1 MQYCLLFL
9 TTFLVFALF
18 FKKFFIVSLS
28 FFDGLFLAFMCFC
41 FLPMVLE
48 GEFFWINSMLLV
60 LGVLTSSF
68 VEQKTYNFYYGTK
81 RYAIFHCI
89 VFLVAFLCFRYTNM
103 EKNVISLWFSFL
115 SGLFLLMACGGILPE
130 ECTSKQKMKLAML
143 GMAGFLLG
151 ILLIFPI

>member
-1 MQYCLLFL
+1 MQYYLLFL
-9 TTFLVFALF
+9 TAFLIFTLF

-41 FLPMVLE
+41 FLPMILD

-60 LGVLTSSF
+60 LGVLASSF

-81 RYAIFHCI
+81 KYAILHYI
-89 VFLVAFLCFRYTNM
+89 VFLVAFLCFQYTSM
-103 EKNVISLWFSFL
+103 EKNVISMLFSFF

-130 ECTSKQKMKLAML
+130 ECSGKQKMKLAML

>member
-1 MQYCLLFL
+1 MQYYLLFL
-9 TTFLVFALF
+9 TAFLIFTLF

-41 FLPMVLE
+41 FLPMILE

-60 LGVLTSSF
+60 LGVLASSF

-81 RYAIFHCI
+81 KYAILHYI
-89 VFLVAFLCFRYTNM
+89 VFLVAFLCFQYTNM
-103 EKNVISLWFSFL
+103 EENVISMLFSFF

-130 ECTSKQKMKLAML
+130 ECSGKQKMKLAML
-143 GMAGFLLG
+143 GMTGFLLG

>member
-1 MQYCLLFL
+1 
-9 TTFLVFALF
+9 
-18 FKKFFIVSLS
+18 
-28 FFDGLFLAFMCFC
+28 MCFC

-103 EKNVISLWFSFL
+103 EKNVISLLFSFL

-130 ECTSKQKMKLAML
+130 ECTGKQKMKLAML
-143 GMAGFLLG
+143 GMVGFLLG